1 MDAAEEVGSDDDA
14 LDSALEAAA
23 RLDAAEDDVL
33 SGIESELSI
42 DSVSSIDDSIEI
54 EAEADS
60 QLSDSLGA
68 FVHAQMTGG
77 AEDLPKEYPDSEW
90 LKVCSFDLSHT
101 HTHQSFP
108 HGTSRAILPNT
119 YLPTHVTPPI
129 FSSTHTHKPLPILTT
144 PFLLLLFFF
153 SRYG

>member
-101 HTHQSFP
+101 HTP
-108 HGTSRAILPNT
+108 V
-119 YLPTHVTPPI
+119 LPTWYI
-129 FSSTHTHKPLPILTT
+129 ARYSSQHISSHTCHTAH
-144 PFLLLLFFF
+144 LLF
-153 SRYG
+153 YAHT